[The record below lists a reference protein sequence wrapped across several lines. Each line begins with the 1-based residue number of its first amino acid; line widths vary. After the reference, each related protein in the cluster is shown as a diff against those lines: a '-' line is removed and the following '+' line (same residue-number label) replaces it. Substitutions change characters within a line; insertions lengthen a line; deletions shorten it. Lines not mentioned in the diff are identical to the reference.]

1 MVSLTSGNVKLIL
14 LLSEPF
20 DQIFDSLYSELKV
33 FFKKGLV
40 YNKEHTHTHTHM
52 TAIIVG
58 L

>member
-40 YNKEHTHTHTHM
+40 YNKEHTHTHT
-52 TAIIVG
+52 
-58 L
+58 